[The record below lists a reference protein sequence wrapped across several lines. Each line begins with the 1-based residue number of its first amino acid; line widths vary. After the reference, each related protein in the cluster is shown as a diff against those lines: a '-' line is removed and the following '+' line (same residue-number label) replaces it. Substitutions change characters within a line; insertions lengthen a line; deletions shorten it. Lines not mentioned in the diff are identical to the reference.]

1 MVFAVYV
8 MVVLTFTEKH
18 MADKMAGF
26 SPRLALKKTKMEAD
40 IELKKQELVAELE
53 LKRTE
58 TDLKRLEGNS
68 TAKEV
73 ASKVIGKT
81 AVPWIVLL
89 VIVGVVSSAFLP
101 SESLPAVIGLVS
113 TAVMAMISML
123 AGITGTTE
131 KEEKPEIEIIKSLI
145 KQLDEA
151 REAMN
156 VEIDGDNVLVSKGE
170 TKMSMANKP
179 GKRGKR

>member
-1 MVFAVYV
+1 MAKEQP
-8 MVVLTFTEKH
+8 VLEP
-18 MADKMAGF
+18 KM
-26 SPRLALKKTKMEAD
+26 ALKKTQIEASID
-40 IELKKQELVAELE
+40 LKRQELMAELE
-53 LKRTE
+53 LKKTE
-58 TDLKRLEGNS
+58 TELKRLEGNS
-68 TAKEV
+68 TAKDV

-123 AGITGTTE
+123 SGITGTTE
-131 KEEKPEIEIIKSLI
+131 KEDKPEIEIIKSLI

-151 REAMN
+151 REPMN
-156 VEIDGDNVLVSKGE
+156 VELDGDNVLVSKGN
-170 TKMSMANKP
+170 TTMKTT
-179 GKRGKR
+179 GKKKGR

>member
-1 MVFAVYV
+1 MD
-8 MVVLTFTEKH
+8 LKQTKL
-18 MADKMAGF
+18 
-26 SPRLALKKTKMEAD
+26 LAEIDLKKR
-40 IELKKQELVAELE
+40 ELSAELE
-53 LKRTE
+53 LKKTQTE
-58 TDLKRLEGNS
+58 LKRLEGNS

-101 SESLPAVIGLVS
+101 PESLPAVIGLVS

-123 AGITGTTE
+123 AGITGTNE

-170 TKMSMANKP
+170 TTMKTSGK
-179 GKRGKR
+179 KRGR